1 MGNDSKRFGMGTFA
15 DGEFATKPYSCG
27 SNYLLKMSNYKK
39 RWCDVVDGLYWKF
52 MEDNI
57 DFFRSNPRLSII
69 PRSLD
74 KMKPERK
81 KKIFKEANNFF

>member
-1 MGNDSKRFGMGTFA
+1 
-15 DGEFATKPYSCG
+15 
-27 SNYLLKMSNYKK
+27 MSNYKK
-39 RWCDVVDGLYWKF
+39 GDWCDVVDSLYWKF

-81 KKIFKEANNFF
+81 KKIFKRLIISLKLLQNEKKYRRKDLSSL